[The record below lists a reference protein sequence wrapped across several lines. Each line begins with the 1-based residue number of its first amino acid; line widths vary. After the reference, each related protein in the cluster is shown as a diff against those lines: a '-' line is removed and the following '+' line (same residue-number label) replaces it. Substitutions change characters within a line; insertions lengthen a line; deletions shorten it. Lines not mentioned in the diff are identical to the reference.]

1 MEAALGYLGGMLL
14 LLLACAKPQDT
25 GCPQVEN
32 GTQVG
37 SFDAACACEEPTL
50 SIGTTVIQD
59 KGGTPTLVYS
69 PVSDGQVRMVHGV
82 QGGWHAT
89 AGMWLTGTRSIVSLQ
104 TRVMYGEV
112 EVSPLS
118 EAYVQLVDEAD
129 CAGSFPGLTLYLFT
143 EEALGDSVPKV
154 LACEQVQVEI
164 CAQDSG
170 GRALCSTE
178 TWTLLPDLAD
188 VEEGLVEDCE

>member
-1 MEAALGYLGGMLL
+1 
-14 LLLACAKPQDT
+14 
-25 GCPQVEN
+25 
-32 GTQVG
+32 
-37 SFDAACACEEPTL
+37 
-50 SIGTTVIQD
+50 
-59 KGGTPTLVYS
+59 
-69 PVSDGQVRMVHGV
+69 MVHGV

-89 AGMWLTGTRSIVSLQ
+89 AGMWLTGTRNIVTLQ
-104 TRVMYGEV
+104 TRVMFGTT

-118 EAYVQLVDEAD
+118 EAYVQLVDEEG

-143 EEALGDSVPKV
+143 EESFGDTVPQV
-154 LACEQVQVEI
+154 LSCQEVEVEI

-170 GRALCSTE
+170 GRDLCSTE

>member
-1 MEAALGYLGGMLL
+1 MLL
-14 LLLACAKPQDT
+14 LILACAKPDDT

-37 SFDAACACEEPTL
+37 SFDAACACEQPSLT
-50 SIGTTVIQD
+50 IGTSIIKDGV
-59 KGGTPTLVYS
+59 GGPVLAYES
-69 PVSDGQVRMVHGV
+69 VSDGRVR
-82 QGGWHAT
+82 
-89 AGMWLTGTRSIVSLQ
+89 IVTLQ
-104 TRVMYGEV
+104 TRVMFGTT
-112 EVSPLS
+112 EVSPFS
-118 EAYVQLVDEAD
+118 EAYVQLVDEEG

-143 EEALGDSVPKV
+143 EESFGDTVPKV
-154 LACEQVQVEI
+154 LSCQEVEVEI

-170 GRALCSTE
+170 GRDLCSTE

>member
-1 MEAALGYLGGMLL
+1 MLL
-14 LLLACAKPQDT
+14 LILACAKPDDT

-37 SFDAACACEEPTL
+37 SFDAACACEQPSLT
-50 SIGTTVIQD
+50 IGTSIIKDGVL
-59 KGGTPTLVYS
+59 TPVLAYA
-69 PVSDGQVRMVHGV
+69 PVSDGRIRMVHGV

-89 AGMWLTGTRSIVSLQ
+89 AGMWLTGTRSIVTLQ
-104 TRVMYGEV
+104 TRVMFGTT

-118 EAYVQLVDEAD
+118 EAYVQLVDEEG

-143 EEALGDSVPKV
+143 EESFGDTVPQV
-154 LACEQVQVEI
+154 LSCQEVEVEI

-170 GRALCSTE
+170 GRDLCSTE

-188 VEEGLVEDCE
+188 VEGGLVEDCE